1 MLPASQAE
9 DVGSVCSVAPR
20 ERFTRLGAALAAL
33 ALAATALVAAAS
45 GQAGAAAAVPARR
58 MWVQGD
64 SVLLGALDQ
73 VQASLRADG
82 WAGTVTA
89 FSGLQLYAAVPLF
102 RQEQANLGSVVV
114 VELGAN
120 SCCDLSSFSAQ
131 MDQAMTAIG
140 PRHVIWLTTSLFRPF
155 QVQMNAVIS
164 QTLAHWPNAEVAD
177 WGAVVAAHPEAVYGD
192 GLHLTPAGRSLIAGF
207 IQARLDA
214 WYDRQLRGPSRTVV
228 DALGDAPADG
238 PTGGQPAAAS
248 VPAGMAATPDG
259 RGYWVVSSDGTV
271 QAEGD
276 ATDYGSVATGALPA
290 DHSIVGM
297 AATPDGRGY
306 WLVAADGGVFA
317 FGDATSLGSMAG
329 IPLNQPVVGVAATP
343 DGRGY
348 WLVASD
354 GGVFAFGDA
363 SFHGSMG
370 AVTLNQPIV
379 GIAATPDG
387 AGYWMVAADGGV
399 FSLGDARFEGSTG
412 AMHVAQPVQSMAATR
427 DGRGYWLVG
436 ADGTVYA
443 FGDAP
448 SLGSA
453 PAPAAGSPAVIYA
466 AIAATPSGRGYWLL
480 GGVPGPQ

>member
-1 MLPASQAE
+1 MVPAE
-9 DVGSVCSVAPR
+9 RPGRVGNVWPVAPR
-20 ERFTRLGAALAAL
+20 ERFTRVGAALAVL
-33 ALAATALVAAAS
+33 ALASTALATATA
-45 GQAGAAAAVPARR
+45 GGAGAAAAVAQRR

-64 SVLLGALDQ
+64 SVLLGAVNL
-73 VQASLRADG
+73 VQADLHADG

-131 MDQAMTAIG
+131 MDQAMAAIG

-155 QVQMNAVIS
+155 QVQMNAVIR
-164 QTLAHWPNAEVAD
+164 QTLARWPNAVVAD
-177 WGAVVAAHPEAVYGD
+177 WGAVVAAHPEAVYVD
-192 GLHLTPAGRSLIAGF
+192 GLHLTLAGQALMSGF
-207 IQARLDA
+207 IQAQLDA
-214 WYDRQLRGPSRTVV
+214 WYEQQLRGPSSTVV

-238 PTGGQPAAAS
+238 PAGGPAAPS
-248 VPAGMAATPDG
+248 VPSGMAATPDG
-259 RGYWVVSSDGTV
+259 HGYWVVSSGGTV

-276 ATDYGSVATGALPA
+276 ATDHGSVAAGTLAA

-297 AATPDGRGY
+297 AATPDGGGY
-306 WLVAADGGVFA
+306 WLAADDGSVFA
-317 FGDATSLGSMAG
+317 FGDAASHGSMAG
-329 IPLNQPVVGVAATP
+329 VALNQPVVGVAATP
-343 DGRGY
+343 DGGGY

-363 SFHGSMG
+363 AVHGSMG

-387 AGYWMVAADGGV
+387 TGYWMVASDGGV

-412 AMHVAQPVQSMAATR
+412 AMHIAEPVQSMAATR
-427 DGRGYWLVG
+427 DGGGYWLVG
-436 ADGTVYA
+436 GGGTVYA

-448 SLGSA
+448 DLGSA

-466 AIAATPSGRGYWLL
+466 AITATPSGRGYWLL
-480 GGVPGPQ
+480 GAEPAP